1 MEFLRAS
8 WGFDLMIGGLF
19 VILVILMI
27 LDGPAQRRD
36 SLRRED
42 EQQRRASGN
51 RPLANVEAASIP
63 KSSGTVTKS

>member
-8 WGFDLMIGGLF
+8 WGFDVMIGGLF

-36 SLRRED
+36 ALRLED
-42 EQQRRASGN
+42 EQRRLNQN
-51 RPLANVEAASIP
+51 RPPGNVEAASFP
-63 KSSGTVTKS
+63 KAPGAITRP